1 MDYLK
6 LSKQIEVELIA
17 NRRYLHEHAEIGFD
31 APKTLVFIKEK
42 LSEYGYKIEDL
53 GGAGVRVCI
62 NKGEERILL
71 RADIDGLPIQ
81 EKTGLSFACK
91 NGNMHACGHDMHAAI
106 LLGVAKLLKEN
117 ERELTH
123 SVHLFFQVAEERL
136 EGASVAISNGLL
148 KEEIS
153 CALTLHVMVGTEF
166 ESGCVILPPA
176 GVTAPSADYFEIK
189 VKGKSCHGSA
199 PQDGVDATLIS
210 AHLLLAIEE
219 LISRE
224 IGGRGLAVL
233 TVGRLHS
240 GSAGNVISDL
250 ATIEGTLRTLDEE
263 IRETLKKRLV
273 ELSKSLTKSFRASA
287 GVKFTSGCPS
297 LLIDGEVSNR
307 LQKVTEKALG
317 KERIIN
323 FHSLPKGGIGG
334 SEDFAYISREVP
346 SATFA
351 LCAGKRSDGYKYP
364 LHHAKT
370 IFDESALVYGTAVM
384 LAFAL
389 EK

>member
-6 LSKQIEVELIA
+6 VSKQIEGELIA

-31 APKTLVFIKEK
+31 TPKTLAFIKEK
-42 LSEYGYKIEDL
+42 LSEYGYQINDL

-62 NKGEERILL
+62 NEGKERILL
-71 RADIDGLPIQ
+71 RADIDGLPIE
-81 EKTGLSFACK
+81 EKTGAPFACK
-91 NGNMHACGHDMHAAI
+91 SGNMHACGHDIHAAI
-106 LLGVAKLLKEN
+106 LLGVAKMLKEQEN
-117 ERELTH
+117 KLTC
-123 SVHLFFQVAEERL
+123 SVELFFQVAEERL
-136 EGASVAISNGLL
+136 EGASVALSNGLL
-148 KEEIS
+148 EKEIS
-153 CALTLHVMVGTEF
+153 SALTLHVMVGTEF
-166 ESGCVILPPA
+166 ESGCVIIPPA
-176 GVTAPSADYFEIK
+176 GITAPSADYFEIK
-189 VKGKSCHGSA
+189 IKGKSCHGSA

-210 AHLLLAIEE
+210 AHLLLAMEE

-233 TVGRLHS
+233 TVGRLNS

-263 IRETLKKRLV
+263 IRESLKKRLA
-273 ELSKSLTKSFRASA
+273 ELSKLLSKSFRASA
-287 GVKFTSGCPS
+287 SVKFTSGCPS
-297 LLIDGEVSNR
+297 LLIDGEVSKR
-307 LQKVTEKALG
+307 LQATTIKALG
-317 KERIIN
+317 KERVID
-323 FHSLPKGGIGG
+323 FESLPQGGIGG
-334 SEDFAYISREVP
+334 SEDFAYITREVP

-364 LHHAKT
+364 LHHSKT
-370 IFDESALVYGTAVM
+370 SFDERALVYGAAVM